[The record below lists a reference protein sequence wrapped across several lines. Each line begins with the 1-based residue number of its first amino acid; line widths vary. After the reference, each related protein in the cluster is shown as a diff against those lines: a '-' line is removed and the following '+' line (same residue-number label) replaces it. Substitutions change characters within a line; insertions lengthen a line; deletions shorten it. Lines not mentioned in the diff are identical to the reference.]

1 MRNYATISCVCKKV
15 SEKKIVS
22 GNMISCMVF
31 LFKFTRNSQ
40 TRGDCC
46 EKHPCTVWHDDK
58 HKNVGKS
65 YISDSSQPITK
76 LTTIFKLTVIAN
88 LLGGT

>member
-40 TRGDCC
+40 TR
-46 EKHPCTVWHDDK
+46 ETVV
-58 HKNVGKS
+58 KNIHAQFGMMTNTKMLANHTFLS
-65 YISDSSQPITK
+65 PPSQ
-76 LTTIFKLTVIAN
+76 
-88 LLGGT
+88 LLS